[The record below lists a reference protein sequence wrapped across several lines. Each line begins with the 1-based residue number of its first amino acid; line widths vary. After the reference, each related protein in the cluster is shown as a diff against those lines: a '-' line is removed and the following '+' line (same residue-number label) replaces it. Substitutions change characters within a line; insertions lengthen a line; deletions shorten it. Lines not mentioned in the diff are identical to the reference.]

1 MTIICR
7 PQSLTDCAQIAETLS
22 GVLGRTIQH
31 VKLNEQGRIDGLV
44 QAGVSDYYARFLTRL
59 ELLASNNFE
68 VATSDV
74 VQGLTGHPPKSFK
87 EFAEEN
93 KSAWSA

>member
-7 PQSLTDCAQIAETLS
+7 PQLLTGYAQIAETLS
-22 GVLGRTIQH
+22 GVLSRKIQH
-31 VKLNEQGRIDGLV
+31 VRLNEQGRIEGLV

-59 ELLASNNFE
+59 ELLASNDFE
-68 VATSDV
+68 IATSDV
-74 VQGLTGHPPKSFK
+74 VQRLTGHPPKSFK